1 VAFQTYLPPGV
12 LQIEISPLGVTN
24 DIVINLRDAREKEL
38 AVALNALVQ
47 SIEYFDERKDY
58 EELQDDPA
66 W

>member
-1 VAFQTYLPPGV
+1 
-12 LQIEISPLGVTN
+12 
-24 DIVINLRDAREKEL
+24 VINLRDAREKEL